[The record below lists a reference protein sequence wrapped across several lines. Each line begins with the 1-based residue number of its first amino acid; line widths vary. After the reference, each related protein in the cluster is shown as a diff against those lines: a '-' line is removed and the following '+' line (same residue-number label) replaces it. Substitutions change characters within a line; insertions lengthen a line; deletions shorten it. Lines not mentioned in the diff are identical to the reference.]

1 MRDGEPS
8 MTAKTQG
15 NRLGAN
21 LAVNT
26 EALRERLSDCSDVVY
41 RTVRIDER
49 TRGLVVFLSNMVDME
64 AVRTDI
70 IGKLQDL
77 DPPVGRTEPILWHIP
92 VPSVA
97 AHVKLDDAVSA
108 VMNAEVLLLLDGQA
122 EAYSFGLAQGK
133 RRGVQEPSSETVV
146 RGPREG
152 FTEDIGVNL
161 SLLRHKLKTDKLK
174 TIEYVIGR
182 DSKTKVV
189 LSYLAN
195 IASPAMIDEARQR
208 LDSIDIDAVL
218 ETGYIEELIED
229 DPYSPFPQF
238 QYTERPDNA
247 VAQLLEGRFVL
258 LVDGTPFV
266 LIAPVTAWQF
276 LQASEDYYERYM
288 VGNLLRWL
296 RLLFLFVA
304 LFLPGTYVAVLT
316 YHHDMLPTS
325 LVLSI
330 AASRESIPFPALVEA
345 LIMEISFE
353 ALREAGIRL
362 PKAVGQAVSILGA
375 LVIGQSAV
383 QAGIVSA
390 PMVIVVSLTGIASFC
405 LPRFNF
411 AITVRLL
418 RFPIMI
424 LAGFFGLFGMVAGAV
439 LLAAHLSRL
448 SSFGQPYL
456 SGVAPYHK
464 GDNEDIFVRAPWWK
478 LSTRPRRLGRGNRKR
493 MGDKTESKRNY
504 NQMPEW

>member
-1 MRDGEPS
+1 MTSTKQNDKLSVSLASNIKTMREH
-8 MTAKTQG
+8 
-15 NRLGAN
+15 
-21 LAVNT
+21 LA
-26 EALRERLSDCSDVVY
+26 DCSDIVY
-41 RTVRIDER
+41 RTVRIAER
-49 TRGLVVFLSNMVDME
+49 THGLVVFLSNMVDME

-70 IGKLQDL
+70 IGKLQDM
-77 DPPVGRTEPILWHIP
+77 DPPSVGAEPVLWHIP
-92 VPSVA
+92 VPNVTK
-97 AHVKLDDAVSA
+97 HDNMHDAVTA
-108 VMNAEVLLLLDGQA
+108 VMNAEVVLLLDGQA
-122 EAYSFGLAQGK
+122 LAYSFGVAQSK
-133 RRGVQEPSSETVV
+133 RRGVEEPSSETVV

-161 SLLRHKLKTDKLK
+161 SLIRNKLKTDKLK
-174 TIEYVIGR
+174 TVEYVIGR
-182 DSKTKVV
+182 ESKTKVV
-189 LSYLAN
+189 LTYLAH
-195 IASPAMIDEARQR
+195 IAEPATIEEVKRR
-208 LDSIDIDAVL
+208 LEGIDIDAVL

-229 DPYSPFPQF
+229 DPTSPFPQF

-247 VAQLLEGRFVL
+247 AAQLLEGRFAL
-258 LVDGTPFV
+258 LVDGTPFA

-288 VGNLLRWL
+288 IGNLLRWL
-296 RLLFLFVA
+296 RIFFLFVA

-316 YHHDMLPTS
+316 FHHDMLPTS

-345 LIMEISFE
+345 LIMEICFE

-411 AITVRLL
+411 AISIRVL
-418 RFPIMI
+418 RFPIMV
-424 LAGFFGLFGMVAGAV
+424 LAGFLGLFGMVAGAV
-439 LLAAHLSRL
+439 LLAAHLCRL
-448 SSFGQPYL
+448 NSFGKPYL
-456 SGVAPYHK
+456 EGVAPYIK
-464 GDNEDIFVRAPWWK
+464 GDNNDIFVRAPWWE
-478 LSTRPRRLGRGNRKR
+478 LGSRPRTLGGKNLRR
-493 MGDKTESKRNY
+493 MSKGTMTKHNY
-504 NQMPEW
+504 NRMPEW

>member
-1 MRDGEPS
+1 MAHE
-8 MTAKTQG
+8 TQEAISIDLTS
-15 NRLGAN
+15 NIK
-21 LAVNT
+21 
-26 EALRERLSDCSDVVY
+26 ALRMHLRDCSDVVY
-41 RTVRIDER
+41 RTVRIDKE
-49 TRGLVVFLSNMVDME
+49 THGLVVFLSNMVDME

-70 IGKLQDL
+70 IGKLQQFAAPL
-77 DPPVGRTEPILWHIP
+77 DASEPILWHIP
-92 VPSVA
+92 VPNVTAHDNLNDAVA
-97 AHVKLDDAVSA
+97 A
-108 VMNAEVLLLLDGQA
+108 VMQA
-122 EAYSFGLAQGK
+122 EALLVIDGHRSAYSFGIAQGK
-133 RRGVQEPSSETVV
+133 RRSVQEPSSETVV

-152 FTEDIGVNL
+152 FTEDLGVNL
-161 SLLRHKLKTDKLK
+161 SLIRNKLKSDKLK
-174 TIEYVIGR
+174 TIEYTIGTE
-182 DSKTKVV
+182 SKTKVV
-189 LSYLAN
+189 LAYFEH
-195 IASPAMIDEARQR
+195 IARPEIIREAKRR
-208 LDSIDIDAVL
+208 LEGIDIDAIL

-229 DPYSPFPQF
+229 DPSSPFPQF

-247 VAQLLEGRFVL
+247 AAQLLEGRFVV

-288 VGNLLRWL
+288 IGNLLRWL
-296 RLLFLFVA
+296 RLFFLFVA

-316 YHHDMLPTS
+316 FHHDMLPTS

-345 LIMEISFE
+345 LIMEVSFE

-456 SGVAPYHK
+456 TGVAPYSK
-464 GDNEDIFVRAPWWK
+464 GDNKDIFVRSPWWE
-478 LSTRPRRLGRGNRKR
+478 LGSRPRRLGRNNAKR
-493 MGDKTESKRNY
+493 MSKESMSKHNY
-504 NQMPEW
+504 NQIPEW